1 MKTKH
6 LDIGCGI
13 NPRNPFS
20 RDMLY
25 GIDIIKVD
33 NSEVDFE
40 YIKSDVV
47 LEKLPFGSIVFFF
60 LFYAFF
66 EKQPFGS

>member
-25 GIDIIKVD
+25 GIDIINVD

-47 LEKLPFGSIVFFF
+47 L
-60 LFYAFF
+60 
-66 EKQPFGS
+66 